1 MKKIIKHLQIYIFRG
16 FLALVPLVLSFL
28 VLKFFYVDLDQKV
41 VGFIEKIIGFRIPGL
56 GILLILVTLYLI
68 GYLAS
73 NVIGKRFF
81 NLIEKILNRIPIIKT
96 TYQIGKQVS
105 VAFSLPE
112 KQIFKRVV
120 LVEYFRPGTLTIGFV
135 TGFILDK
142 ANNEKL
148 LKVFIPT
155 VPNPTSGM
163 FVILQESKVIDP
175 GWSIEQAMKIVIS
188 GGIIGPEEIR
198 VKKD

>member
-1 MKKIIKHLQIYIFRG
+1 
-16 FLALVPLVLSFL
+16 LV
-28 VLKFFYVDLDQKV
+28 
-41 VGFIEKIIGFRIPGL
+41 
-56 GILLILVTLYLI
+56 
-68 GYLAS
+68 
-73 NVIGKRFF
+73 
-81 NLIEKILNRIPIIKT
+81 EKILNRIPIIKT

-105 VAFSLPE
+105 VALSLPE

-135 TGFILDK
+135 TGTILDK

-155 VPNPTSGM
+155 VPNPTSGI
-163 FVILQESKVIDP
+163 FVILKESKVIEP
-175 GWSIEQAMKIVIS
+175 GWSVEQAMKIVIS